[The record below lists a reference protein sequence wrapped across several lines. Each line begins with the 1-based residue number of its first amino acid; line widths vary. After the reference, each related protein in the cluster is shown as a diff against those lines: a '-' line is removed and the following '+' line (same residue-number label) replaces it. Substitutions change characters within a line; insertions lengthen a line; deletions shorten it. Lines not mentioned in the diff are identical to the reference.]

1 MLGKGGS
8 CDRLFARGAGW
19 TQSSRRA
26 SMRAFDTGF
35 HRYKN
40 AVATGIMDRVVSSS
54 AQLELFPAFR
64 AS

>member
-1 MLGKGGS
+1 MSGKGGS

-19 TQSSRRA
+19 TQSSV
-26 SMRAFDTGF
+26 RAFDTGF
-35 HRYKN
+35 HRYKD

-54 AQLELFPAFR
+54 AQLELLPAFR